1 MKKFRTAVSA
11 TVMVFAAII
20 GFFAGAQFGDAFGG
34 AILLSLIAG
43 ISCIIYV
50 TDNKEK

>member
-11 TVMVFAAII
+11 TIMVFAAII

-34 AILLSLIAG
+34 AILCTLIAG
-43 ISCIIYV
+43 ISCLVYV
-50 TDNKEK
+50 TYNKE